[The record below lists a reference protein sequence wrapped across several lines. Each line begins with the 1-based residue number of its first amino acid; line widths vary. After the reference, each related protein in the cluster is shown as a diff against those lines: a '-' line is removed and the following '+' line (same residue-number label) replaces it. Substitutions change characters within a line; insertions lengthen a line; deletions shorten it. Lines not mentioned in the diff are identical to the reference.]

1 MPLEGSA
8 LEETM
13 DLMEGYSEEA
23 IGELVE
29 KLGKDRTITKDE
41 IKTLITSE
49 SNTKSGISVGIR
61 RKRFIE
67 LLQEKNLVFTDPARE
82 KNASVLSGITEGF
95 VGSDLES
102 MCREAGMLALR
113 ENADVVTQRHFESA
127 QKKVHP
133 MMNERLREYYQKIQ
147 QHFKG
152 GLPKQVQPPEY
163 Q

>member
-1 MPLEGSA
+1 MRKRSGS
-8 LEETM
+8 
-13 DLMEGYSEEA
+13 S
-23 IGELVE
+23 VE
-29 KLGKDRTITKDE
+29 KLGKDRNLAIED
-41 IKTLITSE
+41 IKPLIVPAANS
-49 SNTKSGISVGIR
+49 KAGISVGIR
-61 RKRFIE
+61 RRRFIE
-67 LLQEKNLVFTDPARE
+67 LLQEKNLVFADPARDHI
-82 KNASVLSGITEGF
+82 ASVLSGMTEGF

-102 MCREAGMLALR
+102 LCREAGMLALR
-113 ENADVVTQRHFESA
+113 EDANLVTQRHFESA